1 MSNQWKPE
9 GKQAAADP
17 KEEPT
22 SNIADN
28 NTICLEEAQ
37 ENQEKSK
44 EE

>member
-1 MSNQWKPE
+1 LSTQGKPE

-28 NTICLEEAQ
+28 NTIFLEEAE

-44 EE
+44 EQ